1 MHNVLSLIL
10 GGGRG
15 ARLYPLTRGR
25 SEPAV
30 PIAGK
35 YRLID
40 IPVSN
45 CLHHG
50 LNRVYVLTQYL
61 STSLHRHIAGTY
73 KFSPFGHG
81 FVEVLAAQQT
91 NETAD
96 WYQGTADA
104 VRQNLRYVQADDCSE
119 VLLLSG
125 DQLYRMDLGRLVRE
139 HRERRAEV
147 TVAVAPVPAEQTSRL
162 GVVRLDAEDRI
173 VEFVE
178 KPDGTAAMAGL
189 RAPADWLRQ
198 RGAAPGREFLASM
211 GIYVFAKQV
220 LMELLLANPSAHDL
234 VKEVLVPHLARRRIL
249 GHLFTGYWEDVGTI
263 RAYHAANLALAG
275 DAPPFDF
282 HSPEGVIYTRS
293 RNLPASR
300 CGGARL
306 EHALVSD
313 GCRIAPGARLERCV
327 LGVRS
332 VVGRDAV
339 LRDTVLLGA
348 DTFEDET
355 DGVPGRPALGVGA
368 GSVIERAILD
378 KDCRV
383 GRNVRIVNAKQV
395 VHADG
400 PNYVIREGV
409 VVIPNGAVV
418 PDDTVI

>member
-1 MHNVLSLIL
+1 MHDVLSLIL

-15 ARLYPLTRGR
+15 ARLYPLTRDR

-40 IPVSN
+40 IPISN
-45 CLHHG
+45 CLNHG

-61 STSLHRHIAGTY
+61 SASLHRHIAGTY
-73 KFSPFGHG
+73 KFSPFGRG

-104 VRQNLRYVQADDCSE
+104 IRQNLRYVLADDSRD

-125 DQLYRMDLGRLVRE
+125 DQLYRMDLAGLIRE
-139 HRERRAEV
+139 HRERRADV
-147 TVAVAPVPAEQTSRL
+147 TLAVAPVSAEQVVRL
-162 GVVRLDAEDRI
+162 GVVRLDDEGRI
-173 VEFVE
+173 VEMVE
-178 KPDGTAAMAGL
+178 KPGGEAALAGL

-198 RGAAPGREFLASM
+198 QGAAPGREFLANM
-211 GIYVFAKQV
+211 GIYVFAKAV
-220 LMELLLANPSAHDL
+220 LLELLRECPSAHDL
-234 VKEVLVPHLARRRIL
+234 VHGLLLPNLARRRVQ

-275 DAPPFDF
+275 DSPPFDF
-282 HSPEGVIYTRS
+282 AGPQGVIYTRT

-300 CGGARL
+300 CGGAHM

-313 GCRIAPGARLERCV
+313 GCRIAFGARLERCV

-332 VVGRDAV
+332 VLGKGVV
-339 LRDTVLLGA
+339 LRDVVMLGA
-348 DTFEDET
+348 DKFENE
-355 DGVPGRPALGVGA
+355 VYRPAGQPPLGVGE

-383 GRNVRIVNAKQV
+383 GKGVRIQNAKQV
-395 VHADG
+395 QQADG
-400 PNYVIREGV
+400 PNFVIREGV

-418 PDDTVI
+418 PDGTVV